1 MDDFRDWGFWSLPLT
16 EAQIVSTHVSRLT
29 HLLSF
34 REIVKPVASRN
45 WCWCRFASNPSFKD
59 VWRPSSRCWWRQAA
73 QKYRPRWLL
82 TAVRQTAQLFW
93 ARNVIANH
101 SLHFVNI
108 VPWHRKY
115 PAKQNPTTR
124 MRYAWVTRPKRPKG
138 AKDQV
143 RQAQSPKS
151 IISRSPETSRIQK
164 CWLCLM
170 LYSHSWNVFVL
181 INHLQFG

>member
-1 MDDFRDWGFWSLPLT
+1 MFPGCRIFRAFERLWNQLPVETDLGVALLATRVSKMCDAHPRDADDGKLPKNT
-16 EAQIVSTHVSRLT
+16 DRAD
-29 HLLSF
+29 
-34 REIVKPVASRN
+34 
-45 WCWCRFASNPSFKD
+45 CWLPFA
-59 VWRPSSRCWWRQAA
+59 R
-73 QKYRPRWLL
+73 
-82 TAVRQTAQLFW
+82 QLFW
-93 ARNVIANH
+93 ARNVYANH

-164 CWLCLM
+164 YWLCLM